1 MLSDARMPVVS
12 QHGAG
17 PTRSAISG
25 CCEMDGG
32 DGVARTALQA
42 QGAGRGGCGEMN
54 EADARRWVRGAARWA
69 RSAAPFAG
77 LCSMM
82 VLADARSMLPAV
94 AAPGWVGA
102 LFQGL
107 GGIAVVA
114 VVAATRAARGSGV
127 VLSGRE
133 ADRPSSEVAWVIAVM
148 AAALGNAVGMLLSRE
163 IPNPTDADGLLLLVL
178 VGTGAALRGAS
189 CGALL
194 LAWCR
199 WLARQDGRRALALA
213 CLALGTACLAG
224 IPAYGIGGRT
234 LPTLLVAV
242 ATVACPLAYAACS
255 RLREGGAPL
264 LADMAAEPS
273 VEDGGTGRQELA
285 ATGEARL
292 LVVLTFLLVLLNCL
306 FRTPLVDLN
315 LAGLT
320 VNATRVCTCV
330 GSAAAAALVG
340 IAALRRP
347 GQVEAGSFA
356 FYIASIC
363 VLLHCCVMLL
373 GAYPALTVILRGM
386 ARRLAFLM
394 LFALVISAGSH
405 QAANRIAAACLGA
418 SSLASVAAALV
429 TWLGATAGE
438 SAGSAVRTAALVL
451 ALLVMAWM
459 AARRLGA
466 PAPAAVHASGARGEG
481 AEADS
486 GRDGARLASDS
497 RAEVEVFLEGKG
509 LTARELEVA
518 GLLAEG
524 LPAAEIAERLSL
536 SPATVRV
543 HSSHIYG
550 KCGVSAQAEFVAACH
565 GSGRG

>member
-1 MLSDARMPVVS
+1 
-12 QHGAG
+12 
-17 PTRSAISG
+17 
-25 CCEMDGG
+25 
-32 DGVARTALQA
+32 
-42 QGAGRGGCGEMN
+42 MN
-54 EADARRWVRGAARWA
+54 EADARRWVRGAARRA

-107 GGIAVVA
+107 GGIAVV
-114 VVAATRAARGSGV
+114 VAAVAAARVAQGSGV

-163 IPNPTDADGLLLLVL
+163 IPNLTDADGLLLVL
-178 VGTGAALRGAS
+178 VGAGAALRGAS

-199 WLARQDGRRALALA
+199 WLARQDGRRVLAVA

-224 IPAYGIGGRT
+224 IPVYGIGGQT
-234 LPTLLVAV
+234 LPTLLVAA

-255 RLREGGAPL
+255 RLREGGAGASLP
-264 LADMAAEPS
+264 ADRMAEPR
-273 VEDGGTGRQELA
+273 VEGGGTGRQELA
-285 ATGEARL
+285 AKGEARL

-306 FRTPLVDLN
+306 LRTPLADLN

-347 GQVEAGSFA
+347 GRVEAGSFA

-373 GAYPALTVILRGM
+373 GGYPALTVILRGM
-386 ARRLAFLM
+386 ARRLTFLM
-394 LFALVISAGSH
+394 LFALVISAGSR
-405 QAANRIAAACLGA
+405 QAADRIAAACLGA

-429 TWLGATAGE
+429 TWLGAVAGE

-459 AARRLGA
+459 VARRLGA
-466 PAPAAVHASGARGEG
+466 PAPAAVYAGDVRGEG
-481 AEADS
+481 AEAGD
-486 GRDGARLASDS
+486 GRDGARAASDA
-497 RAEVEVFLEGKG
+497 RAEVEAFLEGKG